1 MLLRFEIK
9 NLGEL
14 PLLPEDSEREQKENR
29 RKIVNDGLR
38 AISDRFFFFI
48 HYSFRDSRKY
58 FNSKYVFNERNK
70 ILLL

>member
-1 MLLRFEIK
+1 MLRFEIK

-14 PLLPEDSEREQKENR
+14 PLLPEDSEREQNGNR

-38 AISDRFFFFI
+38 AISDRFFFI

-58 FNSKYVFNERNK
+58 FNSKYIFNERNK